1 MKKTKIMVWSV
12 AAMLM
17 LAACGNKNTENPA
30 DMETAKTT
38 ETTEIAETAET
49 TANTA
54 NTATGTVGLAN
65 PFVTCTTL
73 EEAAQTAGFE
83 MTVPDVLEGY
93 EQIVIQAVKDQLIQ
107 VIWQSGDNKI
117 TIRKGTGAE
126 DISGDYNQYPHTEEI
141 SVGDLQVTVKG
152 SDEAVNTA
160 VWTVGDYAYAISA
173 LNEGIERDAMSG
185 LIGAVQ

>member
-38 ETTEIAETAET
+38 ETTEIAETTET

-54 NTATGTVGLAN
+54 AGTVGLAN

-117 TIRKGTGAE
+117 TIRKGTGVE
-126 DISGDYNQYPHTEEI
+126 DISGDYNQYPHMEEI

-185 LIGAVQ
+185 LIGDVQ

>member
-1 MKKTKIMVWSV
+1 MVWSV

-38 ETTEIAETAET
+38 ETTEIAETVET
-49 TANTA
+49 TA

-73 EEAAQTAGFE
+73 EEAVQTAGFE
-83 MTVPDVLEGY
+83 MAVPDVLEGY

-160 VWTVGDYAYAISA
+160 VWTVGDYAYAITA

-185 LIGAVQ
+185 LIGDVQ

>member
-1 MKKTKIMVWSV
+1 MKKTKIIVWSA

-17 LAACGNKNTENPA
+17 LTACGNKNTENPA

-38 ETTEIAETAET
+38 EATEIAET
-49 TANTA
+49 TA

-152 SDEAVNTA
+152 SDKAVNTA
-160 VWTVGDYAYAISA
+160 VWTAGDYAYAVSA
-173 LNEGIERDAMSG
+173 LNEGIEKDAMSG
-185 LIGAVQ
+185 LIGDVQ

>member
-1 MKKTKIMVWSV
+1 MVWSV

-17 LAACGNKNTENPA
+17 LAACGNKTTENPA

-38 ETTEIAETAET
+38 ETT
-49 TANTA
+49 ANTA
-54 NTATGTVGLAN
+54 NGTVGLAN

-107 VIWQSGDNKI
+107 VIWQNGDNKI
-117 TIRKGTGAE
+117 TIRKGAGAD

-173 LNEGIERDAMSG
+173 LNEGIKRDAMSG
-185 LIGAVQ
+185 LIGDVQ